1 MEMEATGKSK
11 GEWIFP
17 APFERTVDYLSDQ
30 KKILGFNPFC
40 HNVELT
46 DEEDVYRWHFRV
58 TDPQNNPFDVLFYVH
73 QSHELLV
80 ALPEELQTLD
90 PAELDDDTI
99 SRHTVGRKIK
109 WHHHQLSNPVDDPK
123 NHVFEG
129 KAFAD
134 MVMEAMEPEKTKV
147 HFDLRIDVSFVLYPA
162 FRILP
167 EPIIRT
173 MTNAGMSMIMQTAT
187 NKMFHSISKDF
198 GGIHHA

>member
-1 MEMEATGKSK
+1 
-11 GEWIFP
+11 
-17 APFERTVDYLSDQ
+17 VD
-30 KKILGFNPFC
+30 
-40 HNVELT
+40 
-46 DEEDVYRWHFRV
+46 
-58 TDPQNNPFDVLFYVH
+58 DPQNH
-73 QSHELLV
+73 
-80 ALPEELQTLD
+80 
-90 PAELDDDTI
+90 I
-99 SRHTVGRKIK
+99 
-109 WHHHQLSNPVDDPK
+109 
-123 NHVFEG
+123 FEG

-167 EPIIRT
+167 EPIIRA

>member
-11 GEWIFP
+11 GEWIFQP
-17 APFERTVDYLSDQ
+17 PLNTRSTTFRIKKRSSDFKPVLPQ
-30 KKILGFNPFC
+30 CG
-40 HNVELT
+40 LT
-46 DEEDVYRWHFRV
+46 EEEDVYRWHFRV

-80 ALPEELQTLD
+80 ALPEELQHMA
-90 PAELDDDTI
+90 PEELSDDII
-99 SRHTVGRKIK
+99 SRHTVGQKIK
-109 WHHHQLSNPVDDPK
+109 WHHHPSPNLIDDPK
-123 NHVFEG
+123 NHLFEG

-134 MVMEAMEPEKTKV
+134 MVMEAIDPEQTKV
-147 HFDLRIDVSFVLYPA
+147 HFDLKIDVSFHLYPA

-167 EPIIRT
+167 EPIIRA

-198 GGIHHA
+198 GGIRHA

>member
-58 TDPQNNPFDVLFYVH
+58 TDPQNNPFDVLFYVR
-73 QSHELLV
+73 QSQELLV
-80 ALPEELQTLD
+80 SLPEELRALD
-90 PAELDDDTI
+90 AEELDDDTI

-109 WHHHQLSNPVDDPK
+109 WHHHRHSNPVDDPQ
-123 NHVFEG
+123 NHIFEG

-167 EPIIRT
+167 EPIIRA